1 MTIKFSNTRGFIVNM
16 VIAYIRPDKYFDAA
30 HDQLQLI
37 NSYAVQHNLVIDD
50 EFIDQTSQNKRLQER
65 ENVTKYFQSK
75 SNSTLLIYDVW
86 VLSTNME
93 DLIQMISCLLKNDF
107 NIHFIKQSVIIS
119 QQSSTML
126 VLGLMDQLRQK
137 LQSESKRMIGRPK
150 GSKSNSKFDKY
161 INEIIVYIREKKSV
175 SEMARLL
182 NVSRSSLKDFIDSRE
197 LKQVAFGSL
206 LPKIP
211 KNAEQKVIDNIACS
225 NN

>member
-1 MTIKFSNTRGFIVNM
+1 
-16 VIAYIRPDKYFDAA
+16 
-30 HDQLQLI
+30 
-37 NSYAVQHNLVIDD
+37 
-50 EFIDQTSQNKRLQER
+50 
-65 ENVTKYFQSK
+65 
-75 SNSTLLIYDVW
+75 
-86 VLSTNME
+86 
-93 DLIQMISCLLKNDF
+93 
-107 NIHFIKQSVIIS
+107 
-119 QQSSTML
+119 ML

-161 INEIIVYIREKKSV
+161 INQIIAYIREKKSV

-206 LPKIP
+206 LPKVP